1 MIAPHNRIM
10 IIAWVWIGAVLAGHA
25 ITALYPH

>member
-10 IIAWVWIGAVLAGHA
+10 IIAWAFIGVMLAGQ
-25 ITALYPH
+25 LSVWWLS

>member
-10 IIAWVWIGAVLAGHA
+10 IIVWLPIVLVLLGHVIIWSA
-25 ITALYPH
+25 S